1 MELINLI
8 DSLDEKEFL
17 TGVMAVLN
25 HESEYKVLEEEEE
38 NDL

>member
-8 DSLDEKEFL
+8 DSLNEKEFL

-25 HESEYKVLEEEEE
+25 QESEYRVLEEEE
-38 NDL
+38 NDDL